1 MLEIEFDPAKDAA
14 NIAKHGLSP
23 AQARELEIEAIV
35 KDDRFAG
42 EQRYRIYGTLNGR
55 PHCLAAV
62 LRGGFVR
69 AISFRRAHSK
79 EYDRHA

>member
-1 MLEIEFDPAKDAA
+1 MLEIEFDPDKDAA
-14 NIAKHGLSP
+14 NIAKHGLSL
-23 AQARELEIEAIV
+23 ARACELEIVTIV
-35 KDDRFAG
+35 KDYRFAG
-42 EQRYRIYGTLNGR
+42 EQRYRIYGTLDGR

-62 LRGGFVR
+62 LRGGIVR